1 MRVAMVTT
9 HPIQYQVPWLRLLG
23 QKPGIDLHVFFAMVP
38 DAAEQGR
45 EFGVAFDW
53 DVPLLGGY
61 EHTVLQNVSKRP
73 SLTEFAGCD
82 TPGIGKAIRDGHF
95 DAVIV
100 NGWGSKTCLQAL
112 WACRRASVPCI
123 VRGEVNGLR
132 HRAGWKRL
140 GHRLLLSRYAAVLT
154 IGTNNRAYCIEQ
166 GVDAAKLFNT
176 PYCVDNARFAAMAD
190 AARTDPGR
198 AAIAAR
204 LGLDPQATTF
214 LFSGKLVEKK
224 RPGDLIEALRMTRQ
238 QGIDNIQLLLVGDG
252 PMRAELE
259 RQAEGLPVHFAGFLN
274 QSEIGSAYAV
284 SDCLLLPSD
293 AGETWGLVVNE
304 AMASGLPALV
314 SDQVGCAANLIQSGV
329 TGDVF
334 PCGDVEALAKLLAQY
349 ARDRTTLQRMGQ
361 AARQRV
367 LEGYNFD
374 RVVDGV
380 MAALER
386 VTEIP
391 R

>member
-23 QKPGIDLHVFFAMVP
+23 QQPGVDLQVYFAMVP

-53 DVPLLGGY
+53 DVPLLDGY
-61 EHTVLQNVSKRP
+61 RHTVLENVSSRP

-82 TPGIGKAIRDGHF
+82 TPGIGKVIRDGRF

-100 NGWGSKTCLQAL
+100 NGWGSKTCMQAL
-112 WACRRASVPCI
+112 WACRRTGTPCI
-123 VRGEVNGLR
+123 VRGEANGLR
-132 HRAGWKRL
+132 KRAAWKRL
-140 GHRLLLSRYAAVLT
+140 GHRLLLSRYAAVLA

-166 GVDAAKLFNT
+166 GVPASKLFMT

-190 AARTDPGR
+190 AARTELGR
-198 AAIAAR
+198 EAVAGR
-204 LGLDPQATTF
+204 FGLDADATTF

-224 RPGDLIEALRMTRQ
+224 RPGDLIEAMRQ
-238 QGIDNIQLLLVGDG
+238 LHQRGVTGVQLLLVGDG
-252 PMRAELE
+252 PLRGELE
-259 RQAEGLPVHFAGFLN
+259 QQAEGLPVRFAGFLN
-274 QSEIGSAYAV
+274 QSEIGAAYAA

-304 AMASGLPALV
+304 AMASGLTAIV
-314 SDQVGCAANLIQSGV
+314 SDQVGCAVDLIESGV

-334 PCGDVEALAKLLAQY
+334 PCGDVVALATLLERYANAQGQL
-349 ARDRTTLQRMGQ
+349 ARMGA
-361 AARQRV
+361 AAREKV
-367 LEGYNFD
+367 TKGYNFEC
-374 RVVDGV
+374 VVAGV
-380 MAALER
+380 MKALAF
-386 VTEIP
+386 VTETP